1 MGQLNPTVD
10 HHAKWQLIYCKFV
23 LRLPVYKEMTVS
35 NIGQLTSE
43 VQSNTTRIQIHF
55 TAGKDLRSDIVVV
68 PISSTIMY

>member
-1 MGQLNPTVD
+1 
-10 HHAKWQLIYCKFV
+10 
-23 LRLPVYKEMTVS
+23 MTVS

-68 PISSTIMY
+68 PISSTVMY